1 MRKHSLL
8 ITLSLSVGLLIAQKN
23 SGIRLDIIDKTVD
36 PKEDFFK
43 YACGNWL
50 KNNSIPET
58 ESAWGSFNEIKER
71 NDKNLKEIISEI
83 SSDKNAVVGSNRQKM
98 RDFYNLAM
106 DTVKLEKD
114 GLKFMSSYFTMVD
127 KIKTKEDLINTIAE
141 FHASGISC
149 AFGFGIESDLKNSE
163 MNAVYLSQSGTF
175 LPDRDFYFDAKYEAI
190 RAAYQEHVK
199 NMFQLFKVNEKDAS
213 ADAKIVFDLEKK
225 LAEKAMNSLEL
236 RNIEKQYNLTKTTD
250 LISKLPDVM
259 LKNYFTTVGL
269 SSVPNDII
277 VTQPEFFANL
287 NSLLKSVS
295 INEWKTYLKFCVMH
309 ESAPYLS
316 NAIVQENF
324 NFYAKTL
331 NGVKARKP
339 RYKTSI
345 TSLDNALGEAL
356 GEAFVG
362 KHFNADAKKRVNEMV
377 DNLAAAF
384 KDRILTRNWMTDS
397 TKKNALD
404 KLAKITRKLGYPD
417 KWKDYSALEIKTDA
431 YVLNHF
437 RVNQFSHKRMLADAG
452 KPVDKSR
459 WGMTPPTVNAY
470 YNPTANEIAFPAGIM
485 QIPFFDPTADDA
497 FNYGIMGS
505 IIGHELTHGFDDQ
518 GSQFDAKGNFVDWW
532 TAEDKKNFESKTNIL
547 VNQFNEYIAI
557 DSTHV
562 NGELT
567 LGENIADLGGL
578 TMAYYAYKK
587 SLNGNASPLIDGF
600 SGEQR
605 FFLAWAQGWKT
616 LMRPQALKQMVA
628 TNPHSPG
635 NFRANGP
642 LTNLIEFYE
651 AFGVKEG
658 NKMYR
663 AKDTRAEIW

>member
-1 MRKHSLL
+1 MLKFSLL
-8 ITLSLSVGLLIAQKN
+8 VSVVLSYSVLFAQKN
-23 SGIRLDIIDKTVD
+23 SGIRLDIIDKSVD

-71 NDKNLKEIISEI
+71 NDKNLKDIIAELSKDKTAAKG
-83 SSDKNAVVGSNRQKM
+83 SDRQKL
-98 RDFYNLAM
+98 RDFYNIAM
-106 DTVKLEKD
+106 DTNKLEKD
-114 GLKFMSSYFTMVD
+114 GLKFIAPYFSTID
-127 KIKTKEDLINTIAE
+127 KITSNDQLINTIAD
-141 FHASGISC
+141 FHATGISC
-149 AFGFGIESDLKNSE
+149 FFGFGIESDLKNSD

-175 LPDRDFYFDAKYEAI
+175 LPDRDFYFDVKYEAI
-190 RAAYQEHVK
+190 RTAYQQHIQ
-199 NMFQLFKVNEKDAS
+199 NMFALFNLNKKQAAEQAKV
-213 ADAKIVFDLEKK
+213 VFDIEQK
-225 LAEKAMNSLEL
+225 LAEKSMNSLEL
-236 RNIEKQYNLTKTTD
+236 RNIEKQYNLLKSSELFSQVQD
-250 LISKLPDVM
+250 LQ
-259 LKNYFTTVGL
+259 LKNYFSKVGL
-269 SSVPNDII
+269 TVVPEEII
-277 VTQPEFFANL
+277 VTQPEFFTNL
-287 NSLLKSVS
+287 NKLIKSIPLASL
-295 INEWKTYLKFCVMH
+295 KTYLKFCVMH
-309 ESAPYLS
+309 EVAPYLN

-324 NFYAKTL
+324 DFYAKTL
-331 NGVKARKP
+331 NGVKNRKP

-345 TSLDNALGEAL
+345 TALDRALGEVL
-356 GEAFVG
+356 GKVFVE

-377 DNLAAAF
+377 DNLTASF
-384 KDRILTRNWMTDS
+384 RDRIVSRNWMTDS
-397 TKKNALD
+397 TKKNALN
-404 KLAKITRKLGYPD
+404 KLDKITRKLGYPD
-417 KWKDYSALEIKTDA
+417 KWKDYSSLEIKTDA
-431 YVLNHF
+431 YLSNHF
-437 RVNQFSHKRMLADAG
+437 RVNQFEHKRMLADAG
-452 KPVDKSR
+452 KPVDKSK

-485 QIPFFDPTADDA
+485 QVPFFDPTSDDA
-497 FNYGIMGS
+497 FNYGIMGA

-518 GSQFDAKGNFVDWW
+518 GSQFDAKGNFVNWW
-532 TAEDKKNFESKTNIL
+532 SEEDKKNFEAKTKIL
-547 VNQFNEYIAI
+547 VNQFNDYVAI
-557 DSTHV
+557 DSLHV

-587 SLNGNASPLIDGF
+587 SLNGNSSPVLDGF
-600 SGEQR
+600 TGEQR

-658 NKMYR
+658 NKMFR
-663 AKDTRAEIW
+663 PKQSRAEIW